1 MSAQTTTTTSKS
13 PWLVLMVFS
22 LGLFMTLLDL
32 TIVNI
37 AIPSIVDDLKAPL
50 DGILWMLNAY
60 SLVYAVLLITSA
72 RLGDMFG
79 PRALFVAGVGTFTV
93 ASALSGLA
101 QDPTQLILARGAQ
114 GLGAALIAP
123 QGLPMITSLFAPE
136 KRGGVFAI
144 FGILAGLAV
153 VLGPT
158 LGGLIVSSWG
168 WRWIFYVNIPI
179 GVALIAA
186 AFTFVPDLRLGR
198 AHRLDLVGVAL
209 ASSGLLLIVFGL
221 IEGQRFEWGTVT
233 AFITIPEIILA
244 GLVLLIAFMVYE
256 RRVQDREPLLPFA
269 VFRDRNFTLMVF
281 VLMAMGFA
289 MLGVFL
295 PITIYF
301 QSVLGFDALTAGLT
315 IAPMPL
321 AMMIASGIVASQV
334 QKIGPKPILF
344 VGLTLFTI
352 ALAYIAWTVSADG
365 GRWALLPGFILMG
378 IGMSGVWTP
387 VYDLA
392 TRDLK
397 PELAGTASGVLNT
410 MQELGTVVASAA
422 IGAVLQ
428 NRLATSLTSE
438 AVNYSAQLP
447 APFRQPFVDGFTA
460 AAKQGLEVGATQNGT
475 ALQLPAGLPQSVV
488 DQLAQ
493 LGHAVFT
500 HAFVDAMRPSMALP
514 IAIVIMAAI
523 LSLLARAP
531 RRVTASSPAPVERTV
546 PA

>member
-1 MSAQTTTTTSKS
+1 MAAEDPPRN

-79 PRALFVAGVGTFTV
+79 PRALFVAGVGTFTL
-93 ASALSGLA
+93 ASFLSGLA
-101 QDPTQLILARGAQ
+101 QDPTQLILARAAQ

-158 LGGLIVSSWG
+158 LGGLIVNNWG
-168 WRWIFYVNIPI
+168 WRWIFYVNIPV
-179 GVALIAA
+179 GAALIAA
-186 AFTFVPDLRLGR
+186 AFTFVPDLRLGKS
-198 AHRLDLVGVAL
+198 HRLDLPGVAL
-209 ASSGLLLIVFGL
+209 ASAGLLLVVFGL
-221 IEGQRFEWGTVT
+221 IEGQRFEWGTV
-233 AFITIPEIILA
+233 AGPITIPEMIAA
-244 GLVLLIAFMVYE
+244 GLVLLVAFMLYE
-256 RRVQDREPLLPFA
+256 RRVQDSEPLLPFA
-269 VFRDRNFTLMVF
+269 VFHNRNFTLMVF

-321 AMMIASGIVASQV
+321 AMMFASGFVASQV
-334 QKIGPKPILF
+334 QKIGPKPFLF
-344 VGLTLFTI
+344 AGLTLFTI

-410 MQELGTVVASAA
+410 MQEIGTVIASAA

-428 NRLATSLTSE
+428 NQLATSLKSE
-438 AVNYSAQLP
+438 AVTYAKQLP
-447 APFRQPFVDGFTA
+447 VPFQQPFVDGFA
-460 AAKQGLEVGATQNGT
+460 SAAKQGLEVGASQNG
-475 ALQLPAGLPQSVV
+475 ASLPLPPGLPQSVV
-488 DQLAQ
+488 DQLTQ

-514 IAIVIMAAI
+514 IAIVVAAAI
-523 LSLLARAP
+523 LSLFARAP
-531 RRVTASSPAPVERTV
+531 RRVTTEQARQPA
-546 PA
+546 AA

>member
-1 MSAQTTTTTSKS
+1 MQDAPRRN

-101 QDPTQLILARGAQ
+101 QDPTQLILARAAQ

-158 LGGLIVSSWG
+158 LGGLIVANWG

-179 GVALIAA
+179 GIALVAA
-186 AFTFVPDLRLGR
+186 AFAFVPDLRIGKS
-198 AHRLDLVGVAL
+198 HRLDLVGVAL
-209 ASSGLLLIVFGL
+209 ASAGLLLVVFGL
-221 IEGQRFEWGTVT
+221 IEGQRFDWGIVSG
-233 AFITIPEIILA
+233 FVTIPEIIVA
-244 GLVLLIAFMVYE
+244 GIVILVAFMAYE
-256 RRVQDREPLLPFA
+256 RRVQDREPLLPFE

-295 PITIYF
+295 PLTIYF

-321 AMMIASGIVASQV
+321 AMMVASGFVASQV
-334 QKIGPKPILF
+334 QKIGPKPFLF
-344 VGLTLFTI
+344 AGLTLFTV
-352 ALAYIAWTVSADG
+352 ALGFIAWSVSADG
-365 GRWALLPGFILMG
+365 DRWALLPGFILMG

-410 MQELGTVVASAA
+410 MQEIGTVVASAA

-428 NRLATSLTSE
+428 NQLATSLRSE
-438 AVNYSAQLP
+438 AVTYAAQLP
-447 APFRQPFVDGFTA
+447 APFRQPFVDGFSN
-460 AAKQGLEVGATQNGT
+460 AAKQGLEVGAGQNGA
-475 ALQLPAGLPQSVV
+475 ALQLPPGIPQQVA

-514 IAIVIMAAI
+514 IAIVIAAAL
-523 LSLLARAP
+523 LSLAARAP
-531 RRVTASSPAPVERTV
+531 RRVRSEARPQVVAARS
-546 PA
+546 

>member
-1 MSAQTTTTTSKS
+1 MKDAPQKN

-79 PRALFVAGVGTFTV
+79 PRALFIAGVATFTV
-93 ASALSGLA
+93 ASGLSGLA
-101 QDPTQLILARGAQ
+101 QDPTQLILARAAQ

-158 LGGLIVSSWG
+158 LGGLIVTHLG

-179 GVALIAA
+179 GVGLVAA

-198 AHRLDLVGVAL
+198 SHRMDLVGVAL
-209 ASSGLLLIVFGL
+209 ASAGLLLVVFGL

-233 AFITIPEIILA
+233 GFLTIPEIIVA
-244 GLVLLIAFMVYE
+244 GVVLLVVFMAYE

-269 VFRDRNFTLMVF
+269 VFKDRNFTLMVF

-295 PITIYF
+295 PLTIYF
-301 QSVLGFDALTAGLT
+301 QAVLGYDALTAGLT
-315 IAPMPL
+315 LAPMPL
-321 AMMIASGIVASQV
+321 AMMVASGFVASQV
-334 QKIGPKPILF
+334 QKIGPKPFLF
-344 VGLTLFTI
+344 AGLTLFTV
-352 ALAYIAWTVSADG
+352 ALAFIAWTVKADG
-365 GRWALLPGFILMG
+365 DRWALLPGFILMG

-392 TRDLK
+392 TRDLR

-410 MQELGTVVASAA
+410 MQEIGTVIASAA

-428 NRLATSLTSE
+428 NQLASSLNSE
-438 AVNYSAQLP
+438 AVTYSTQLP
-447 APFRQPFVDGFTA
+447 AAFRQQFVDGFSN
-460 AAKQGLEVGATQNGT
+460 AAKQGLEVGASQNG
-475 ALQLPAGLPQSVV
+475 ASLQLPPGVPQQVA

-493 LGHAVFT
+493 IGHAVFT

-514 IAIVIMAAI
+514 IAIVVIAA
-523 LSLLARAP
+523 LVSLAARAP
-531 RRVTASSPAPVERTV
+531 RRVTSEPRRQTV
-546 PA
+546 AA

>member
-1 MSAQTTTTTSKS
+1 MTAEKPDKN

-37 AIPSIVDDLKAPL
+37 AIPSIVDDLRAPL

-79 PRALFVAGVGTFTV
+79 PRALFLAGVGTFTV

-158 LGGLIVSSWG
+158 LGGLIVSNWG

-198 AHRLDLVGVAL
+198 SHRLDLVGVAL
-209 ASSGLLLIVFGL
+209 ASTGLLLVVFGL

-244 GLVLLIAFMVYE
+244 GIVLLVAFIAYE

-281 VLMAMGFA
+281 ILMAMGFA

-321 AMMIASGIVASQV
+321 AMMVASGVVASQV
-334 QKIGPKPILF
+334 QRIGPKPFLF
-344 VGLTLFTI
+344 AGLTLFTI

-428 NRLATSLTSE
+428 NQLATSLTSE
-438 AVNYSAQLP
+438 AAIYSGQLP
-447 APFRQPFVDGFTA
+447 APFRQPFVDGFA
-460 AAKQGLEVGATQNGT
+460 SAAKQGLEVGASQNGAA
-475 ALQLPAGLPQSVV
+475 ALPLPPGLPQAIV

-523 LSLLARAP
+523 LSLAARAP
-531 RRVTASSPAPVERTV
+531 RRVASSKTPARSKQTV

>member
-1 MSAQTTTTTSKS
+1 MKSASQKN

-79 PRALFVAGVGTFTV
+79 PRALFVTGVATFTV
-93 ASALSGLA
+93 ASGLSGLA
-101 QDPTQLILARGAQ
+101 QDPTQLILARAAQ

-136 KRGGVFAI
+136 KRSGVFAV

-158 LGGLIVSSWG
+158 LGGLIVTNLG
-168 WRWIFYVNIPI
+168 WRWIFYVNIPVGI
-179 GVALIAA
+179 ALIVA
-186 AFTFVPDLRLGR
+186 AFTLVPDLRLGKS
-198 AHRLDLVGVAL
+198 HRLDIPGVVL
-209 ASSGLLLIVFGL
+209 ASAGLLLIVYGL
-221 IEGQRFEWGTVT
+221 IEGQRFDWGVVT
-233 AFITIPEIILA
+233 GFITIPEIIAA
-244 GLVLLIAFMVYE
+244 GVVLLVAFVFYE
-256 RRVQDREPLLPFA
+256 RGVQDREPLLPFA
-269 VFRDRNFTLMVF
+269 VFENRNFTLMVF

-289 MLGVFL
+289 ILGVFL
-295 PITIYF
+295 PLTIYF
-301 QSVLGFDALTAGLT
+301 QSVLGFDAFTAGLT

-321 AMMIASGIVASQV
+321 AMMVGSGFVASQV
-334 QKIGPKPILF
+334 QKIGPKPFLF

-365 GRWALLPGFILMG
+365 GRWALLPGLVLMG
-378 IGMSGVWTP
+378 IGLSGVWTP
-387 VYDLA
+387 LYDLA

-410 MQELGTVVASAA
+410 MQELGTVVASAV

-428 NRLATSLTSE
+428 NQLASSLRSE
-438 AVNYSAQLP
+438 AASYSSQLP
-447 APFRQPFVDGFTA
+447 APFQQPFITGFA
-460 AAKQGLEVGATQNGT
+460 DAAKQGLEVGAGQNGA
-475 ALQLPAGLPQSVV
+475 ALQLPPGIPQQVA

-514 IAIVIMAAI
+514 IVIVIVAA
-523 LSLLARAP
+523 LVSLTARAP
-531 RRVTASSPAPVERTV
+531 RRVTSEPQPQIAAV
-546 PA
+546 

>member
-1 MSAQTTTTTSKS
+1 MAAVTPAATRSRS

-79 PRALFVAGVGTFTV
+79 PRALFVAGVGTFTA
-93 ASALSGLA
+93 ASFLSGLA
-101 QDPTQLILARGAQ
+101 QDPTQLILARAAQ

-123 QGLPMITSLFAPE
+123 QGLPMITSLFPPD

-158 LGGLIVSSWG
+158 LGGLIVNTWG
-168 WRWIFYVNIPI
+168 WRWIFYVNIPVGI
-179 GVALIAA
+179 ALIAA
-186 AFTFVPDLRLGR
+186 ALTLVPDLRLGKS
-198 AHRLDLVGVAL
+198 HRLDLPGVAL
-209 ASSGLLLIVFGL
+209 ASSGLLLVVFGL

-233 AFITIPEIILA
+233 AFITIPEIIVA
-244 GLVLLIAFMVYE
+244 GIALLVGFMFYE
-256 RRVQDREPLLPFA
+256 RRIQDREPLLPFA
-269 VFRDRNFTLMVF
+269 VFHDRNFTLMVF

-321 AMMIASGIVASQV
+321 AMMFASGFVASQV
-334 QKIGPKPILF
+334 QKIGPKPFLF
-344 VGLTLFTI
+344 AGLTLFTI

-410 MQELGTVVASAA
+410 MQEIGTVIASAA

-428 NRLATSLTSE
+428 NQLAVSLKSE
-438 AVNYSAQLP
+438 AVTYSKQLP
-447 APFRQPFVDGFTA
+447 APFQQPFVDGFA
-460 AAKQGLEVGATQNGT
+460 SAAKQGLEVGASQNG
-475 ALQLPAGLPQSVV
+475 APPQLPPGIPQAVV
-488 DQLAQ
+488 DQLTQ

-514 IAIVIMAAI
+514 ILVVIVAAV
-523 LSLLARAP
+523 LSLAAKSP
-531 RRVTASSPAPVERTV
+531 TRVGSSKPAEGTV
-546 PA
+546 AA

>member
-1 MSAQTTTTTSKS
+1 MAAETPTSTRGGN

-79 PRALFVAGVGTFTV
+79 PRALFVAGVGTFTA
-93 ASALSGLA
+93 ASFLSGLA
-101 QDPTQLILARGAQ
+101 QDPTQLILARAAQ

-123 QGLPMITSLFAPE
+123 QGLPMITSLFPPQ

-158 LGGLIVSSWG
+158 LGGLIVNSWG
-168 WRWIFYVNIPI
+168 WRWIFYVNIPV
-179 GVALIAA
+179 GLALIGA
-186 AFTFVPDLRLGR
+186 AFAFVPDLRVGKS
-198 AHRLDLVGVAL
+198 HRLDIPGVLL
-209 ASSGLLLIVFGL
+209 ASAGLFLVVFGL

-233 AFITIPEIILA
+233 AFITIPEIIAA
-244 GLVLLIAFMVYE
+244 GVVLLVAFMLYE
-256 RRVQDREPLLPFA
+256 RRVQDSEPLLPFA
-269 VFRDRNFTLMVF
+269 VFHNRNFTLMVF

-321 AMMIASGIVASQV
+321 AMMLASGFVASQV
-334 QKIGPKPILF
+334 QKIGPKPFLF

-352 ALAYIAWTVSADG
+352 ALAYIAWTVNADA

-392 TRDLK
+392 TRDLR

-410 MQELGTVVASAA
+410 MQEIGTVIASAA

-428 NRLATSLTSE
+428 NQLATSLRSE
-438 AVNYSAQLP
+438 AVTYSKQLP
-447 APFRQPFVDGFTA
+447 PPFQQPFVDGFA
-460 AAKQGLEVGATQNGT
+460 NAAKQGLEVGATQNG
-475 ALQLPAGLPQSVV
+475 ASLPLPPGLPQSVI
-488 DQLAQ
+488 DQLTQ

-514 IAIVIMAAI
+514 IAIVILAAI
-523 LSLLARAP
+523 LSLMAKAPAR
-531 RRVTASSPAPVERTV
+531 VGSSRPAEQSV
-546 PA
+546 AA

>member
-1 MSAQTTTTTSKS
+1 MNDAPQKN

-79 PRALFVAGVGTFTV
+79 PRALFVTGVATFTV
-93 ASALSGLA
+93 ASGLSGLA
-101 QDPTQLILARGAQ
+101 QDPTQLILARAAQ

-158 LGGLIVSSWG
+158 LGGLIVSNFG

-179 GVALIAA
+179 GVALVIAA
-186 AFTFVPDLRLGR
+186 FALVPDLRVGR
-198 AHRLDLVGVAL
+198 SHRLDIPGVAL
-209 ASSGLLLIVFGL
+209 ASGGLLLVVYGL
-221 IEGQRFEWGTVT
+221 IEGQRFDWGTVT
-233 AFITIPEIILA
+233 GFVTIPEIIAA
-244 GLVLLIAFMVYE
+244 GIVLLALFMFYE
-256 RRVQDREPLLPFA
+256 RGVQDREPLLPFA
-269 VFRDRNFTLMVF
+269 VFENRNFTLMVF

-289 MLGVFL
+289 ILGVFL
-295 PITIYF
+295 PLTIYF
-301 QSVLGFDALTAGLT
+301 QSVLGFDAFTAGLT

-321 AMMIASGIVASQV
+321 AMMIASGFVASQV
-334 QKIGPKPILF
+334 QKVGPKPFLF
-344 VGLTLFTI
+344 VGLMLFTI
-352 ALAYIAWTVSADG
+352 ALAFIAWSVSADG
-365 GRWALLPGFILMG
+365 GRWALLPGLILMG

-410 MQELGTVVASAA
+410 MQELGTVIASAA

-428 NRLATSLTSE
+428 NQLATSLRRE
-438 AVNYSAQLP
+438 AVAYSAQLP
-447 APFRQPFVDGFTA
+447 APFQQPFINGFA
-460 AAKQGLEVGATQNGT
+460 DAGKQGLEVGAGQNGA
-475 ALQLPAGLPQSVV
+475 ALQLPPGIPQQVA

-514 IAIVIMAAI
+514 IGIVIVAAL
-523 LSLLARAP
+523 LSLAARAP
-531 RRVTASSPAPVERTV
+531 RRVTSEPRPQIVAA
-546 PA
+546 

>member
-1 MSAQTTTTTSKS
+1 MNDAPQKN

-101 QDPTQLILARGAQ
+101 QDPTQLILARAAQ

-158 LGGLIVSSWG
+158 LGGLIVSNFG

-179 GVALIAA
+179 GVALVIAA
-186 AFTFVPDLRLGR
+186 FALVPDLRVGR
-198 AHRLDLVGVAL
+198 SHRLDIPGVAL
-209 ASSGLLLIVFGL
+209 ASGGLLLVVYGL
-221 IEGQRFEWGTVT
+221 IEGQRFDWGTVT
-233 AFITIPEIILA
+233 GFVTIPEIIAA
-244 GLVLLIAFMVYE
+244 GIVLLALFMFYE
-256 RRVQDREPLLPFA
+256 RGVQDREPLLPFA
-269 VFRDRNFTLMVF
+269 VFENRNFTLMVF

-289 MLGVFL
+289 ILGVFL
-295 PITIYF
+295 PLTIYF
-301 QSVLGFDALTAGLT
+301 QSVLGFDAFTAGLT

-321 AMMIASGIVASQV
+321 AMMIASGFVASQV
-334 QKIGPKPILF
+334 QKIGPKPFLF
-344 VGLTLFTI
+344 VGLMLFTI
-352 ALAYIAWTVSADG
+352 ALAFIAWSVSADG
-365 GRWALLPGFILMG
+365 GRWALLPGLILMG

-410 MQELGTVVASAA
+410 MQELGTVIASAA

-428 NRLATSLTSE
+428 NQLATSLRSE
-438 AVNYSAQLP
+438 AVAYSSQLP
-447 APFRQPFVDGFTA
+447 APFQQPFINGFA
-460 AAKQGLEVGATQNGT
+460 DAGKQGLEVGAGQNGA
-475 ALQLPAGLPQSVV
+475 ALQLPPGIPQHVA

-514 IAIVIMAAI
+514 IGIVIVAAVV
-523 LSLLARAP
+523 SLAARAP
-531 RRVTASSPAPVERTV
+531 RRVTSDPRQQIVAA
-546 PA
+546 

>member
-1 MSAQTTTTTSKS
+1 MTAETRTTTNAN

-93 ASALSGLA
+93 ASFLSGLA
-101 QDPTQLILARGAQ
+101 QDPTQLIMARAAQ

-158 LGGLIVSSWG
+158 LGGLIVNDWG
-168 WRWIFYVNIPI
+168 WRWIFYVNIPV
-179 GVALIAA
+179 GVALIVA
-186 AFTFVPDLRLGR
+186 AFTLVPDLRLGKS
-198 AHRLDLVGVAL
+198 HRLDIPGVAL
-209 ASSGLLLIVFGL
+209 ASAGLLLVVFGL

-233 AFITIPEIILA
+233 GFITIPEIILA
-244 GLVLLIAFMVYE
+244 GIVLLVAFMAYE

-269 VFRDRNFTLMVF
+269 VFRNRNFTLMVF

-295 PITIYF
+295 PLTIYF

-321 AMMIASGIVASQV
+321 AMMFASGFVASQV
-334 QKIGPKPILF
+334 QKIGPKPFLF
-344 VGLTLFTI
+344 VGLVLFTI

-365 GRWALLPGFILMG
+365 GRWALLPGLILMG
-378 IGMSGVWTP
+378 VGMSGVWTP

-392 TRDLK
+392 TRDLR

-410 MQELGTVVASAA
+410 MQELGTVIASAA

-428 NRLATSLTSE
+428 NQLATSLRSE
-438 AVNYSAQLP
+438 AVTYSQQLP
-447 APFRQPFVDGFTA
+447 ATFRQPFVDGFSN
-460 AAKQGLEVGATQNGT
+460 AAKQGLEVGAGQNG
-475 ALQLPAGLPQSVV
+475 AASLPLPPGLPQQVI

-514 IAIVIMAAI
+514 IAIVIAAAI
-523 LSLLARAP
+523 LSLFARAP
-531 RRVTASSPAPVERTV
+531 RRVTNESVQETV
-546 PA
+546 AA

>member
-1 MSAQTTTTTSKS
+1 MKDAPQKN

-79 PRALFVAGVGTFTV
+79 PRALFVTGVATFTV
-93 ASALSGLA
+93 ASGLSGLA
-101 QDPTQLILARGAQ
+101 QDPTQLILARAAQ
-114 GLGAALIAP
+114 GLGAAMIAP

-136 KRGGVFAI
+136 KRAGVFAV

-158 LGGLIVSSWG
+158 LGGLIVTNLG
-168 WRWIFYVNIPI
+168 WRWIFYVNIPV
-179 GVALIAA
+179 GVALIVA
-186 AFTFVPDLRLGR
+186 AFTLVPDLRLGKS
-198 AHRLDLVGVAL
+198 HRLDLPGVVL
-209 ASSGLLLIVFGL
+209 ASVGLLLVVYGL
-221 IEGQRFEWGTVT
+221 IEGQRFDWGTVT
-233 AFITIPEIILA
+233 GFITIPEIIAA
-244 GLVLLIAFMVYE
+244 GVVLLVAFVFYE
-256 RRVQDREPLLPFA
+256 RGVQDREPLLPFA
-269 VFRDRNFTLMVF
+269 VFENRNFTLMVF

-289 MLGVFL
+289 ILGVFL
-295 PITIYF
+295 PLTIYF
-301 QSVLGFDALTAGLT
+301 QSVLGFDAFTAGLT

-321 AMMIASGIVASQV
+321 AMMVGSGFVASQV
-334 QKIGPKPILF
+334 QKIGPKPFLF

-352 ALAYIAWTVSADG
+352 ALGYIAWTVSADG
-365 GRWALLPGFILMG
+365 GRWALLPGLILMG

-387 VYDLA
+387 LYDLA

-410 MQELGTVVASAA
+410 MQELGTVIASAA

-428 NRLATSLTSE
+428 NQLATSLRSE
-438 AVNYSAQLP
+438 ATTYATQLP
-447 APFRQPFVDGFTA
+447 APFQQPFVDGFSSA
-460 AAKQGLEVGATQNGT
+460 ARQGLEVGAGQNG
-475 ALQLPAGLPQSVV
+475 ASLQLPPGIPQQVA

-493 LGHAVFT
+493 LAHAVFT

-514 IAIVIMAAI
+514 IGIVIIAA
-523 LSLLARAP
+523 LVSLAARAP
-531 RRVTASSPAPVERTV
+531 RRVISERRQQIV
-546 PA
+546 AA